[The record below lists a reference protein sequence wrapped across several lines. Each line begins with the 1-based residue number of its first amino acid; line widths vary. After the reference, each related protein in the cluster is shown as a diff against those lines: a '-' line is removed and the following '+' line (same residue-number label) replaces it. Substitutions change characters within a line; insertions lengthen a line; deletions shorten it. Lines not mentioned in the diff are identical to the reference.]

1 MTASILA
8 ATVLEGHLA
17 GCVQE
22 SLSLFLFD
30 NAKWLAERLVAQS
43 PSEQNVS
50 LLAVCYFQANQAY
63 RAYQL
68 LRSSGITTHSAR
80 YLLALC
86 CIQLGKLNDAR
97 DALLKQG
104 DREVPLGAAGLYL
117 LGRVYRLVGRLQ
129 DAKEQYVQA
138 LRLNPLMWSAY
149 EELCALGC
157 DEEAQEVCN
166 TAANCHALVLSGAL
180 EQTGHTTVDGSVLHP
195 DVHVRSDQGLH
206 AHQQLASHKLNSAR
220 VARASAPSGHKL
232 ALRANG
238 QQSTQSY
245 ASPAMAQYGTP
256 AAVPGLFA
264 TSNAPPETAFQMSK
278 PARHADGRQQPSMA
292 PRLPQGGAQ
301 PQVQG
306 QQVYQL
312 PAAGMPS
319 QYSSTPDLEHQQLQ
333 RQKGVPSWMLSAKA
347 APSREGRVAH
357 GAGDRLKPGP
367 DASHLSAQRAAWATP
382 DPLANGHT
390 SYMTPAGPTAAG
402 PAAGHD
408 AATQG
413 QRGGGTS
420 EPQAGEQPGSQTQ
433 LLHQQQQQAT
443 APVHQPG
450 AWGSEG
456 GGGPLQPD
464 TAPALMSALFTS
476 PAPSSLCSGPPPLMR
491 GPNNHPH
498 PPPTHSLH
506 SQAFAM
512 LRGGHSCSSIP
523 EWEATP
529 AGPAAPLPPHAQP
542 PAAVTTCTPWAR
554 PPGPGWP
561 PGPTGTECH
570 RPCTGSGSEAL
581 QGQSTMTPAAGQ
593 PLPGSLHAAFVTPAP
608 GSLMDGPPGPPQK
621 GAGLP
626 GQDRAG
632 LHPPSAIMAG
642 RSEAVAREA
651 QGQQG
656 GVQVH
661 GAALA
666 GSAPPPEQD
675 SAHSSDREQ
684 PSVMVSPRS
693 HHQSPRQAAHQGGAQ
708 GRTLMDEGK
717 VRKIS
722 GKSLFSDTSRR
733 SSRLAAL
740 AAGGSGGNTGPCSPG
755 QPTNLKQGSSS
766 PLGAAPNGS
775 AASPAAGGH
784 PQGVAH
790 LQQWTR
796 QSQNQPNTANPPPA
810 PVRLQA
816 LFDGKLGGMSR
827 PHVGYSL
834 ASSLGKPGLGHNA
847 APLSNGQLL
856 APGAADGLHSSS
868 TVQGSSGKCAE
879 GQARALA
886 VLRYAYEGYRA
897 LAMHRCEDAV
907 QSLQALPPAQYRTA
921 WVACQVGRAYS
932 ERMDYHKAA
941 AAFET
946 ARQLDRYRVEGM
958 EVFSTVLWHM
968 KRSTDLSYLAQ
979 DMLALDRLAPQTWC
993 VLGNFLSLQ
1002 QEHEAAL
1009 KLFERALQ
1017 LDPSFTYAYTLSG
1030 HEYSAS
1036 EDFDKALACYRNA
1049 LRFDSRHYNAMYG
1062 IGQIHFRQEKYDV
1075 ALCHFRSAAAV
1086 NPRSSVL
1093 TCYIGMALAKQG
1105 IYDKALAKLQE
1116 AIVQDPRNPLARYEK
1131 SAVLAAIDDLPGS
1144 LSELQA
1150 LSQIAPGES
1159 SVYFQMGKLFK
1170 RLGDLRAAQ
1179 QQFELALSIQ
1189 ASSADAAMIKTA
1201 IEKLSGV
1208 GESMQRPVE
1217 LCSYEGLEALPIV
1230 GTEYQQGYKRVNDR
1244 LPKGRQRLHRAAE
1257 YRRGIDGRA
1266 RINA

>member
-1 MTASILA
+1 M
-8 ATVLEGHLA
+8 
-17 GCVQE
+17 
-22 SLSLFLFD
+22 
-30 NAKWLAERLVAQS
+30 
-43 PSEQNVS
+43 
-50 LLAVCYFQANQAY
+50 LL
-63 RAYQL
+63 
-68 LRSSGITTHSAR
+68 
-80 YLLALC
+80 
-86 CIQLGKLNDAR
+86 
-97 DALLKQG
+97 
-104 DREVPLGAAGLYL
+104 
-117 LGRVYRLVGRLQ
+117 
-129 DAKEQYVQA
+129 
-138 LRLNPLMWSAY
+138 
-149 EELCALGC
+149 
-157 DEEAQEVCN
+157 
-166 TAANCHALVLSGAL
+166 
-180 EQTGHTTVDGSVLHP
+180 
-195 DVHVRSDQGLH
+195 
-206 AHQQLASHKLNSAR
+206 
-220 VARASAPSGHKL
+220 
-232 ALRANG
+232 
-238 QQSTQSY
+238 
-245 ASPAMAQYGTP
+245 
-256 AAVPGLFA
+256 
-264 TSNAPPETAFQMSK
+264 
-278 PARHADGRQQPSMA
+278 
-292 PRLPQGGAQ
+292 
-301 PQVQG
+301 
-306 QQVYQL
+306 
-312 PAAGMPS
+312 
-319 QYSSTPDLEHQQLQ
+319 
-333 RQKGVPSWMLSAKA
+333 
-347 APSREGRVAH
+347 
-357 GAGDRLKPGP
+357 
-367 DASHLSAQRAAWATP
+367 
-382 DPLANGHT
+382 
-390 SYMTPAGPTAAG
+390 
-402 PAAGHD
+402 
-408 AATQG
+408 
-413 QRGGGTS
+413 
-420 EPQAGEQPGSQTQ
+420 
-433 LLHQQQQQAT
+433 
-443 APVHQPG
+443 
-450 AWGSEG
+450 
-456 GGGPLQPD
+456 
-464 TAPALMSALFTS
+464 
-476 PAPSSLCSGPPPLMR
+476 LMR
-491 GPNNHPH
+491 N
-498 PPPTHSLH
+498 
-506 SQAFAM
+506 A
-512 LRGGHSCSSIP
+512 
-523 EWEATP
+523 
-529 AGPAAPLPPHAQP
+529 
-542 PAAVTTCTPWAR
+542 
-554 PPGPGWP
+554 
-561 PGPTGTECH
+561 
-570 RPCTGSGSEAL
+570 
-581 QGQSTMTPAAGQ
+581 
-593 PLPGSLHAAFVTPAP
+593 
-608 GSLMDGPPGPPQK
+608 
-621 GAGLP
+621 
-626 GQDRAG
+626 
-632 LHPPSAIMAG
+632 
-642 RSEAVAREA
+642 
-651 QGQQG
+651 
-656 GVQVH
+656 
-661 GAALA
+661 
-666 GSAPPPEQD
+666 
-675 SAHSSDREQ
+675 
-684 PSVMVSPRS
+684 
-693 HHQSPRQAAHQGGAQ
+693 
-708 GRTLMDEGK
+708 
-717 VRKIS
+717 
-722 GKSLFSDTSRR
+722 
-733 SSRLAAL
+733 
-740 AAGGSGGNTGPCSPG
+740 
-755 QPTNLKQGSSS
+755 GSSS

-827 PHVGYSL
+827 PHGGAAAAGACASHAVGYSL

-879 GQARALA
+879 GQARVLA

-1201 IEKLSGV
+1201 IEKLSV
-1208 GESMQRPVE
+1208 MEEEEEEE
-1217 LCSYEGLEALPIV
+1217 L
-1230 GTEYQQGYKRVNDR
+1230 
-1244 LPKGRQRLHRAAE
+1244 
-1257 YRRGIDGRA
+1257 
-1266 RINA
+1266 